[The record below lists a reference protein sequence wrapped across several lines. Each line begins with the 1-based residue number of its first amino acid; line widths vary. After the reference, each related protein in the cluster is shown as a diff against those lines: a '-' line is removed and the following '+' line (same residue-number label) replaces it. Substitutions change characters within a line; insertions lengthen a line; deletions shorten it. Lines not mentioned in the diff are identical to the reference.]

1 MSEGAQARGG
11 AVSSLP
17 GGELHPSA
25 SRDEHASV
33 ADTAADARPA
43 GILAPSAPA
52 RRRPSP

>member
-11 AVSSLP
+11 AESSLP

-33 ADTAADARPA
+33 ADAAADAR
-43 GILAPSAPA
+43 APGTFAPTVPSG
-52 RRRPSP
+52 RPSP

>member
-11 AVSSLP
+11 AESSLP

-33 ADTAADARPA
+33 ADAAADARPA
-43 GILAPSAPA
+43 GILAPTVPTM
-52 RRRPSP
+52 RRPSP